1 MPTRKKSASP
11 RAKKNKEASVLE
23 DVFPI
28 RVDSAEE
35 VSAPED
41 GFSPS
46 PRFYKIIATT
56 FLIATILL
64 VVFVVFLTGGQATIS
79 LKLKPQTVKANT
91 NLAVMEKP
99 SSGQVGGLALGTVI
113 VGEKTFFSSG
123 GTEIPGSAVGE
134 VFLYNKTNSAQPLV
148 ATTRL
153 LSSNG
158 VLFRL
163 KKSATVPANGQIKAD
178 VYADKPG
185 KDGEIGPAKFTIP
198 GLSEIK
204 QKDIYAESKTKMSGG
219 VKHLSTL
226 TETDLKAA
234 EESLVADLYS
244 TGQGKLVNMAKTSSS
259 AYVASLYT
267 YIKNSVKTDAKV
279 GAVSDSFKMIGEIQV
294 VGVFYNPADLRDLLL
309 KQVEENLS
317 AGEQLSNSAIAPTI
331 QINKYDL
338 VTGTADLRVAQEFL
352 VKAAYSDDLLN
363 KSKLLGQS
371 KEAAIEYLK
380 SFSWVDSVE
389 IVTKPAWSKKLPS
402 EASKI
407 EIKVSE

>member
-1 MPTRKKSASP
+1 MPPRKKFASP
-11 RAKKNKEASVLE
+11 RAKKNKEASILE

-46 PRFYKIIATT
+46 PKFYKVIATT

-64 VVFVVFLTGGQATIS
+64 VIFVVFLTGGKATIS

-91 NLAVMEKP
+91 NLMVVEKP
-99 SSGQVGGLALGTVI
+99 ASGQVGGLVLGTVI
-113 VGEKTFFSSG
+113 VGEKTFSPSG

-134 VFLYNKTNSAQPLV
+134 VILYNKTNSAQTLI

-153 LSSNG
+153 LSPNG

-163 KKSATVPANGQIKAD
+163 TKSTNVPANGQIKAA

-185 KDGEIGPAKFTIP
+185 KEGEIGPTKFTIP

-219 VKHLSTL
+219 VKHISAL
-226 TETDLKAA
+226 TDADLKSA
-234 EESLVADLYS
+234 EEALVADLYS
-244 TGQGKLVNMAKTSSS
+244 TGQGKLVNMAKATSSVYAS
-259 AYVASLYT
+259 SLFTYV
-267 YIKNSVKTDAKV
+267 KNSVKTDAKV

-338 VTGTADLRVAQEFL
+338 TAGTADLRVAQEFL
-352 VKAAYSDDLLN
+352 VKAAYSDDLLD

-371 KEAAIEYLK
+371 KNVAIEYLK
-380 SFSWVDSVE
+380 SFSWVDSAE
-389 IVTKPAWSKKLPS
+389 ISTKPAWSKTLPR